1 MTKKDMTA
9 LFGSAYGFNTDRR
22 SKPVHFATGF
32 FLAITGKNYEQR
44 SLNKTVAF
52 SDGKELQGD
61 YALQGLHALLSKD
74 GKIESAI
81 DHSRL
86 QVLRKHLRCLV
97 DNDDAVYPS
106 YGVKAGFGCDYSGS
120 CIDFVTRLKDNDGFS
135 GFFAW
140 SVLRQSQQGLE
151 VLALAKGWIEQ
162 VDTSWR
168 QVVAPLLDSEY
179 QEYDSQVRY
188 ESKGLGTLE
197 TKRLKRVAKAMAPQ
211 TEAILTLCKNSDAL
225 SAPETKLRVLV
236 IGMCIWL
243 FRYLVKE
250 GIQQADTLG
259 LVLVDMLGESSSKM
273 RSQSRWSY
281 QRLREALVQAFTRF
295 YEEGRFDDCKAAW
308 KHIQDNMAGR
318 PKFDEFFRELTLR
331 SGIAQ
336 PRASRIASKHFE
348 LQPETLR
355 VAVLSVISLSEG
367 MIPITELL
375 ERFYKTWG
383 FCFGGRPE
391 DATLLEKIGY
401 SALDQDQDLTPNTE
415 ALITLLRD
423 LGLVTRFSDGLVMCH
438 AKDAL

>member
-1 MTKKDMTA
+1 
-9 LFGSAYGFNTDRR
+9 
-22 SKPVHFATGF
+22 
-32 FLAITGKNYEQR
+32 
-44 SLNKTVAF
+44 
-52 SDGKELQGD
+52 
-61 YALQGLHALLSKD
+61 
-74 GKIESAI
+74 
-81 DHSRL
+81 
-86 QVLRKHLRCLV
+86 
-97 DNDDAVYPS
+97 
-106 YGVKAGFGCDYSGS
+106 
-120 CIDFVTRLKDNDGFS
+120 
-135 GFFAW
+135 
-140 SVLRQSQQGLE
+140 
-151 VLALAKGWIEQ
+151 
-162 VDTSWR
+162 
-168 QVVAPLLDSEY
+168 
-179 QEYDSQVRY
+179 
-188 ESKGLGTLE
+188 
-197 TKRLKRVAKAMAPQ
+197 MAPQ